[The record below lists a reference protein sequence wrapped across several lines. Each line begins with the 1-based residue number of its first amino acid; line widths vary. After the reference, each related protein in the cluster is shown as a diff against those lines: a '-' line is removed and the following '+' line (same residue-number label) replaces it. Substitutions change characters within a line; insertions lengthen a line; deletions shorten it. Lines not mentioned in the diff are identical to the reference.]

1 MFRKTL
7 FATLC
12 ATAVLSL
19 LLFTGAATTENYK
32 SDLGTVTVTPVAEGL
47 NYPWA
52 LAFLPDRKGILV
64 TERSGN
70 LRLVSAD
77 GKLSAPISGV
87 PQVWA
92 RKQGGLLDVV
102 LSPDF
107 AKDRMVY
114 LTYSEGSGKTAAE
127 GDTAGTAAG
136 RGRLSADMT
145 KLEDFEVIFRQEPKL
160 SVGNHFGSRMVFDR
174 DGYLFIAL
182 GENNER
188 ATAQDL
194 DKLQGKIVRIF
205 PDGNVPKD
213 NPFVGQENVRPEI
226 WSYGHRNQQGAALNP
241 WSGTLW
247 TNEHGPKGGDEVN
260 IIERGQNYGWPI
272 ATHGIN
278 YSGEPIPEAQG
289 KFVEGTKVPF
299 QVWEVSPGL
308 SGMAFY
314 DDGRFKK
321 WDHNLFI
328 GALATEELIRLKFE
342 GDKIVQEE
350 RLLKDM
356 KQRIR
361 DVRQGPDGY
370 LYLLTDDSKGQ
381 LLKVGLAE

>member
-19 LLFTGAATTENYK
+19 PLFAGAAPTENYK